1 MEEGRGLPSL
11 RDRMALARRAME
23 EDISGKRE
31 EDDGGGVNGTRS
43 ARVYQFFPSL

>member
-11 RDRMALARRAME
+11 RERMALARREME
-23 EDISGKRE
+23 EDIAGKRE
-31 EDDGGGVNGTRS
+31 EDGGGGIKGTKS